1 MSIPVKADVMVVCW
15 FGAFRCILTQ
25 CQEENT
31 LALILE
37 KQLLLPIM
45 GCSEFFTGIHSLP
58 LNFSFPLDCILS

>member
-1 MSIPVKADVMVVCW
+1 MVVCW

-45 GCSEFFTGIHSLP
+45 GCSEFFHR
-58 LNFSFPLDCILS
+58 NA